1 MAERARTIDVRLKLT
16 QEQALEFLE
25 RLGNDDEFRERVASN
40 PRKTLREYG
49 ITFGP
54 GQLPAKV
61 ELPEKE
67 QLRDAVRRFAARTE
81 EVASWWPGIVFAVF
95 LRRRARTK

>member
-1 MAERARTIDVRLKLT
+1 MAERAREINIKLKLT

-25 RLGNDDEFRERVASN
+25 RLGNDDDFRERVASS
-40 PRKTLREYG
+40 PRKALREYG

-67 QLRDAVRRFAARTE
+67 HFREVVRDVTRVTE
-81 EVASWWPGIVFAVF
+81 KIATWWPGIVFAVF
-95 LRRRARTK
+95 LRRRASTR

>member
-1 MAERARTIDVRLKLT
+1 LKLT
-16 QEQALEFLE
+16 QDQALEFLE
-25 RLGNDDEFRERVASN
+25 RLGNDDEFRDRVASN

-67 QLRDAVRRFAARTE
+67 HLREVVRGVAEQTE
-81 EVASWWPGIVFAVF
+81 KVATWWPGIVFAVF
-95 LRRRARTK
+95 LRRRAKMS